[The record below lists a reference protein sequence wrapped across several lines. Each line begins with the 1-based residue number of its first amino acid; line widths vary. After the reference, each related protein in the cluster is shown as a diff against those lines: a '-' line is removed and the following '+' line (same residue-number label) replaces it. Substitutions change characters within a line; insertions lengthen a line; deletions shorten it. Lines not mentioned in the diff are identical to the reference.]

1 MIKVSQVK
9 IEMMDYYSQ
18 FNVTDQ
24 AIKEARSVGIEPIC
38 KYVIREVSYTS
49 WCIYGKGMMKDI
61 DRLQKQWE
69 KTMLTILL
77 RKITKDPL
85 FLW

>member
-1 MIKVSQVK
+1 
-9 IEMMDYYSQ
+9 MMDYYSQ

-49 WCIYGKGMMKDI
+49 WCIYGRTMMQDI

-77 RKITKDPL
+77 RKITKEPA
-85 FLW
+85 FIW

>member
-1 MIKVSQVK
+1 
-9 IEMMDYYSQ
+9 MMDYYSQ

-24 AIKEARSVGIEPIC
+24 AIKEARQVGIEPIC

-49 WCIYGKGMMKDI
+49 WCIYKKDMMRDI
-61 DRLQKQWE
+61 ATLQKQWE

-85 FLW
+85 FQW

>member
-1 MIKVSQVK
+1 
-9 IEMMDYYSQ
+9 MMDYYSQ

-24 AIKEARSVGIEPIC
+24 AMKEARSIGIEPIC

-77 RKITKDPL
+77 RKITKDPT
-85 FLW
+85 FIW

>member
-1 MIKVSQVK
+1 
-9 IEMMDYYSQ
+9 MMDYYSQ

-49 WCIYGKGMMKDI
+49 WCIYGKGMMQDI

-69 KTMLTILL
+69 KTMLIL
-77 RKITKDPL
+77 RRVFETERVGYFWK
-85 FLW
+85 

>member
-1 MIKVSQVK
+1 
-9 IEMMDYYSQ
+9 MMDYYSQ

-24 AIKEARSVGIEPIC
+24 AIQEAKRVGIEPIC

-49 WCIYGKGMMKDI
+49 WCIYKKEMMTEI
-61 DRLQKQWE
+61 ACLQQRWE
-69 KTMLTILL
+69 TSMLTVLL

-85 FLW
+85 FQW

>member
-1 MIKVSQVK
+1 
-9 IEMMDYYSQ
+9 MMDYYSQ

-24 AIKEARSVGIEPIC
+24 AIKEARQVGIEPIC

-49 WCIYGKGMMKDI
+49 WAIYKKEMMRDI
-61 DRLQKQWE
+61 AALQQQWE

>member
-1 MIKVSQVK
+1 
-9 IEMMDYYSQ
+9 MMDYYSQ

-24 AIKEARSVGIEPIC
+24 AIKEARQVGIEPIC

-49 WCIYGKGMMKDI
+49 WCIYGKDMMKEI
-61 DRLQKQWE
+61 AMLQKKWE

-77 RKITKDPL
+77 RKITRDPL

>member
-1 MIKVSQVK
+1 
-9 IEMMDYYSQ
+9 MMDYYSQ

-49 WCIYGKGMMKDI
+49 WCIYGKTMMQDI
-61 DRLQKQWE
+61 DRLQKKWE

>member
-69 KTMLTILL
+69 KTILTILL
-77 RKITKDPL
+77 RKITKEPT
-85 FLW
+85 FIW

>member
-1 MIKVSQVK
+1 MIKIIQVNDS
-9 IEMMDYYSQ
+9 MMDYYSQ

-24 AIKEARSVGIEPIC
+24 AMKEARSVGIEPIC

-49 WCIYGKGMMKDI
+49 WCIYGKGMMQDI
-61 DRLQKQWE
+61 DRLQKKWE
-69 KTMLTILL
+69 KTILTILL

>member
-1 MIKVSQVK
+1 
-9 IEMMDYYSQ
+9 MDYYSQ

-24 AIKEARSVGIEPIC
+24 AIKEARRVGIEPIC

-49 WCIYGKGMMKDI
+49 WCIYGKTMLEDI

-77 RKITKDPL
+77 RKITKEPT
-85 FLW
+85 FTW